1 MIAVSAR
8 TFALVML
15 LAVIA
20 LPTCA
25 HGQQRPDT
33 TIADAVEAYQIA
45 MGAKQTDERIEQFSR
60 AQRLFAQVIEDSDI
74 RNAELYMNLGNSALQ
89 AQQLGPAILAYRRA
103 LTLEPGYAQAAK
115 NLAHARTLLPNWVPS
130 PESDTLIDTFLFWT
144 RMFSISTQALTA
156 SLFFAL
162 ASVLFATAI
171 RWKLAWSRN
180 LAIVP
185 LVIWVTMTV
194 SILVQSSSTGA
205 TEMVV
210 VADEAVGYSADS
222 TGSPPR
228 FAEPLPGGV
237 EVQLIEDRNGWA
249 HVRLADGRDAWLRR
263 ASLRPVQ

>member
-8 TFALVML
+8 TSALAVL
-15 LAVIA
+15 LSVIA
-20 LPTCA
+20 LPICA
-25 HGQQRPDT
+25 SGRQRPDT
-33 TIADAVEAYQIA
+33 TIADAVEAYRVA
-45 MGAKQTDERIEQFSR
+45 MGAKQVDERIEQFSR
-60 AQRLFAQVIEDSDI
+60 AQRLFAQVIEDNDI
-74 RNAELYMNLGNSALQ
+74 RNADLYTNLGNSALG

-103 LTLEPGYAQAAK
+103 LTVEPGHAQAAK
-115 NLAHARTLLPNWVPS
+115 NLAHARTLLPSWAPS

-144 RMFSISTQALTA
+144 RMFSISAQALTA

-162 ASVLFATAI
+162 ASVLLAAAI
-171 RWKLAWSRN
+171 RWKLAWARN

-185 LVIWVTMTV
+185 LAIWVTMTI
-194 SILVQSSSTGA
+194 SILVQSSSAGA
-205 TEMVV
+205 AEMVV

-249 HVRLADGRDAWLRR
+249 HVRLVDGRDAWLRR
-263 ASLRPVQ
+263 ATLQPVQ

>member
-1 MIAVSAR
+1 MSAASAKQ
-8 TFALVML
+8 FVLLML

-20 LPTCA
+20 LPPAA
-25 HGQQRPDT
+25 HGDRRSDKMV
-33 TIADAVEAYQIA
+33 ADAVEAYQTA
-45 MGAKQTDERIEQFSR
+45 MGARRSDVRIEQFSK
-60 AQRLFAQVIEDSDI
+60 AHRLFAQVIEDNDI
-74 RNAELYMNLGNSALQ
+74 RNADLFTNLGNSALQ

-103 LTLEPGYAQAAK
+103 LTVEPGHAQAAK
-115 NLAHARTLLPNWVPS
+115 NLAHARTLLPGWTPS

-144 RMFSISTQALTA
+144 RMFSIPVQAIVA

-162 ASVLFATAI
+162 ASMLFAAAI
-171 RWKLAWSRN
+171 RWKLTWAGN

-237 EVQLIEDRNGWA
+237 EVKLIEDRNGWS

-263 ASLRPVQ
+263 ATLQPVQ